1 MPVSSGHRCILS
13 NQFSPETFSDF
24 TRFCGLR
31 NMAQKTDSPCPYQNL
46 LTRSHTQGLVAVS
59 SGRVTVEDMKRA
71 DEAAT
76 NDLLPPKSHALY
88 RRRLYFELK
97 DGSRLQDPE
106 GVKTTILLSAWLFLD
121 VDREQLATLK

>member
-13 NQFSPETFSDF
+13 DQLAPETFSDL

-31 NMAQKTDSPCPYQNL
+31 HLAQKIDTPCPYQNL
-46 LTRSHTQGLVAVS
+46 VTRSHTRGLVAVS
-59 SGRVTVEDMKRA
+59 SGRVTVEDMERA

-88 RRRLYFELK
+88 RRRLYFEL
-97 DGSRLQDPE
+97 
-106 GVKTTILLSAWLFLD
+106 
-121 VDREQLATLK
+121 